1 MVIIVGATGFIGHY
15 TTKYFVEKGIKV
27 LATGRSEQNSKLIRD
42 MGADFI
48 EFDMTKEEEKQIL
61 VDFASRVK
69 QRRES
74 LDISQEKLAGIAGLH
89 RTYIGSL
96 ERAEK
101 IPSLITI
108 VKITKAL
115 QINIS
120 DLIII

>member
-1 MVIIVGATGFIGHY
+1 
-15 TTKYFVEKGIKV
+15 
-27 LATGRSEQNSKLIRD
+27 
-42 MGADFI
+42 
-48 EFDMTKEEEKQIL
+48 MTKEEEKHIL
-61 VDFASRVK
+61 VDFALKVK
-69 QRRES
+69 QRREA
-74 LDISQEKLAGIAGLH
+74 LAISQEKLAGIAGLH

-108 VKITKAL
+108 IKITRAL